1 MILAWAAVMVFVVA
15 AGRDLGWRVIDH
27 RLVASLVLLWLGH
40 VVLAGWDWASIL
52 AHAGIG
58 AAAFLVTLV
67 FYSFG
72 WMGGGDVK
80 LAVPVF
86 LWAGPDHGLAIVVL
100 VTVAGAALA
109 VLGVVARACIRMP
122 LPVWGRRGLGL
133 ISTEQGVPYG
143 VALAFGGAVAALSA
157 SAGMG

>member
-1 MILAWAAVMVFVVA
+1 MILAWAAVLVFLAA

-27 RLVASLVLLWLGH
+27 RLVASLVLLWAGH
-40 VVLAGWDWASIL
+40 VALAGWGRTDVL
-52 AHAGIG
+52 AHLGTG
-58 AAAFLVTLV
+58 VLAFVVTLV
-67 FYSFG
+67 FYRFG

-86 LWAGPDHGLAIVVL
+86 LWAGPEHGLAVLVL
-100 VTVAGAALA
+100 VTAAGAALA
-109 VLGVVARACIRMP
+109 VLGIVARACTRMP

-157 SAGMG
+157 PAGMG